1 MFFLIKA
8 DEVKLHASSSFSA
21 NVMKH
26 PLCFIFQ
33 LDTFR
38 YIWSVFEGVT
48 DARLDNIK
56 FTEAFHSISA
66 LYLGST
72 IFFYD
77 AKFVTDRH
85 SV

>member
-1 MFFLIKA
+1 MITA
-8 DEVKLHASSSFSA
+8 SVKIDK
-21 NVMKH
+21 V
-26 PLCFIFQ
+26 
-33 LDTFR
+33 DTFR

-48 DARLDNIK
+48 DARLDKIK

-66 LYLGST
+66 VYLGFT